1 MLKGARVI
9 LKCRMQ
15 IGLRAVA
22 RVARLGEQCKVCKG
36 QARRQGAICRSGL
49 FRPTG
54 REPRVNEG
62 AGKAD
67 EQRETDQ
74 QDPLPA
80 WQLLQTKVH
89 GRNRP
94 TALR

>member
-1 MLKGARVI
+1 VLKGARVI

-15 IGLRAVA
+15 IGLREVA

-36 QARRQGAICRSGL
+36 QAGRQGAICRSGL
-49 FRPTG
+49 FGPAG

-67 EQRETDQ
+67 EQPETCQ
-74 QDPLPA
+74 QDPLTA
-80 WQLLQTKVH
+80 WQLLQTEVH
-89 GRNRP
+89 GPNRP
-94 TALR
+94 AALR